1 MVNDVHMLA
10 TVRVK
15 GKTFRSPACIH
26 KILRASPNGP
36 YALSRDV
43 HEVTC
48 ENCRMIL
55 RARSS

>member
-1 MVNDVHMLA
+1 MLA

-15 GKTFRSPACIH
+15 GKTFKSPACIH